1 MPKISNENT
10 GAPLRAGLIGG
21 SVAGGAASLANLP
34 LHAPIDTYFNRGSV
48 TVGAIIAGVAAGLLW
63 RVVASRERDA
73 LLYVGALAIV
83 TIVVAAV
90 AFAAASTLDRS
101 VSYVV
106 PLAGVVFGTLAVV
119 PPLLSQRLRRRGT
132 LIAAL
137 ALVFALTL
145 GAALSG
151 QGDAESGWLEL
162 PPRTQ
167 QQSLM
172 AMD

>member
-1 MPKISNENT
+1 M
-10 GAPLRAGLIGG
+10 
-21 SVAGGAASLANLP
+21 
-34 LHAPIDTYFNRGSV
+34 
-48 TVGAIIAGVAAGLLW
+48 
-63 RVVASRERDA
+63 
-73 LLYVGALAIV
+73 

-90 AFAAASTLDRS
+90 AFAAASTLARS

-106 PLAGVVFGTLAVV
+106 PLASVVFGTLAVV

-137 ALVFALTL
+137 ALVFALAL

-151 QGDAESGWLEL
+151 QGDAESGRLEL

>member
-1 MPKISNENT
+1 MSEGSNEKN

-34 LHAPIDTYFNRGSV
+34 LHAPIDTYFNSGTV
-48 TVGAIIAGVAAGLLW
+48 TVGALIAGVAAGLVW
-63 RVVASRERDA
+63 RVVASRERGA

-83 TIVVAAV
+83 AMVVAAA

-119 PPLLSQRLRRRGT
+119 PPLLSQRLGRRGT
-132 LIAAL
+132 SIAIGALIFAL
-137 ALVFALTL
+137 AL
-145 GAALSG
+145 GGALSG
-151 QGDAESGWLEL
+151 QGDAESGRLEL